1 MTGTILNAATILL
14 GGALGLLFGA
24 RLPIKLRETV
34 IAGMGLF
41 IAALGV
47 KMFLTTQNSLAV
59 LASLII
65 GVFLGEWWR
74 IEDGLRRMGEWLNA
88 RVNKNGSDE
97 NSGRFVLGFFTA
109 SLLFCVGPMAIL
121 GSIQDGL
128 TGNYQTLAVK
138 SILDGFASIAFASTM
153 GVGVLFSA
161 VMVFLYQGAIALM
174 AFQVQ
179 SFVSEAMMTEM
190 TAVGGVILLAI
201 GISSLLEMK
210 KIRSGNFLPALLIAP
225 LVVLGMQ
232 ALGVY

>member
-1 MTGTILNAATILL
+1 MIGTILNAAAILL
-14 GGALGLLFGA
+14 GGALGLIFGA

-47 KMFLTTQNSLAV
+47 KMFLTTQNSIAV

-65 GVFLGEWWR
+65 GVLLGEWWR
-74 IEDGLRRMGEWLNA
+74 IEDGLRKMGEWLNS
-88 RVNKNGSDE
+88 RINKNGDDE
-97 NSGRFVLGFFTA
+97 SSGRFVLGFFTA
-109 SLLFCVGPMAIL
+109 SLLFCIGPMAIL

-138 SILDGFASIAFASTM
+138 SILDGFTSIAFASTM

-161 VMVFLYQGAIALM
+161 VMVFLYQGAIALL
-174 AFQVQ
+174 ANQAQ
-179 SFVSEAMMTEM
+179 AFVSEAMMTEM
-190 TAVGGVILLAI
+190 TAVGGVILMAI

-210 KIRSGNFLPALLIAP
+210 QIRSGNFLPALLIAP
-225 LVVLGMQ
+225 LIVLGMQ